1 MINRKKQERPRIPV
15 RTRNQIEG
23 ESVSRP
29 HLSNLDFTFPSA
41 YRMVENNEFTKA
53 YLKKFG
59 HEPDRYAV
67 RGFDLMM
74 DLLLKLGYKKNL
86 FESARVIGETEYN
99 GNRFNYFNDWS
110 SGYFNEAT
118 YLMQY
123 DDLRIKQLEIK

>member
-1 MINRKKQERPRIPV
+1 MFTTNY
-15 RTRNQIEG
+15 NNAFEG
-23 ESVSRP
+23 ESVSTP

-41 YRMVENNEFTKA
+41 YRMVENNIFTKT
-53 YLKKFG
+53 YLQKFG

-86 FESARVIGETEYN
+86 FESAQIIGETEYS

-110 SGYFNEAT
+110 SGFFNEAT
-118 YLMQY
+118 YLMKY
-123 DDLRIKQLEIK
+123 EDLRIKQLEEK